1 MLNPFF
7 AANNVPFL
15 HEDRV
20 LSSLRVVA
28 YAIDYHEDLRGRM
41 VVPV

>member
-7 AANNVPFL
+7 AANNIAFL
-15 HEDRV
+15 HENRV
-20 LSSLRVVA
+20 LSTLLVVA